1 MHVFVCVC
9 MHACVGVSGCV
20 GECACTW
27 RKRPLIFYMIR
38 IKMVVATLCNVLITG
53 HRFEI

>member
-1 MHVFVCVC
+1 MHTDKKVVNI
-9 MHACVGVSGCV
+9 
-20 GECACTW
+20 
-27 RKRPLIFYMIR
+27 LYIYMI